1 MRWLPPGRK
10 RRMSMLKRLIKW
22 LTSWE
27 IETGL
32 VRTPYDKPLLGVK
45 FVKKEK
51 LEDEKHE
58 DS

>member
-1 MRWLPPGRK
+1 
-10 RRMSMLKRLIKW
+10 MSMLKRLIRW

-51 LEDEKHE
+51 LEDEKNKN
-58 DS
+58 S